1 MPSSKYGPPA
11 DLEVLQAFINSVRPE
26 DCPDPLAGPDALAEW
41 CAASRACQGTAPGE
55 YPRLRVFR
63 EALRGVLEVNGGMRE
78 APSAWASLEPFARG
92 SSYGMRIDATGSP
105 ALEPAGLGAE
115 RTIAGLLAIV
125 YDAMR
130 RGEWSRLKACRK
142 PNCRRAYY
150 DRSKNGSGAWCSMA
164 VCGNRMKAKRRRL
177 KSLHSEP

>member
-1 MPSSKYGPPA
+1 
-11 DLEVLQAFINSVRPE
+11 
-26 DCPDPLAGPDALAEW
+26 
-41 CAASRACQGTAPGE
+41 
-55 YPRLRVFR
+55 
-63 EALRGVLEVNGGMRE
+63 
-78 APSAWASLEPFARG
+78 
-92 SSYGMRIDATGSP
+92 MRIDATGSP